1 MGNTSTNLSKTL
13 IFMLTSNRKDLQ
25 VGNPNNRNVRDK
37 TLQHVLCMGPHIVM
51 GEGDMHHCDDCLRM
65 MQWWTGTRLEQSDYK
80 SADVN
85 ANDSSKSTLLHYAAM
100 ADMKS
105 CVEVKTKAD
114 LFVEN
119 EDHLTLCDC
128 TERQHYKELALSL
141 ESQTVRIAYNTSPPP
156 FLFLFIHPSIHPSI
170 HSFLEKPQKHLF
182 WDLWHMKNMLIME
195 TTDML
200 QTPLFW
206 AEAPACSWYGF
217 CYLRD
222 GFFQCWLYIP
232 NSLNT

>member
-1 MGNTSTNLSKTL
+1 
-13 IFMLTSNRKDLQ
+13 
-25 VGNPNNRNVRDK
+25 
-37 TLQHVLCMGPHIVM
+37 
-51 GEGDMHHCDDCLRM
+51 MHHRDDCLRM

-105 CVEVKTKAD
+105 CVEVKTLWSKAD

-141 ESQTVRIAYNTSPPP
+141 ESQTVFS
-156 FLFLFIHPSIHPSI
+156 
-170 HSFLEKPQKHLF
+170 Q
-182 WDLWHMKNMLIME
+182 D
-195 TTDML
+195 
-200 QTPLFW
+200 
-206 AEAPACSWYGF
+206 PAGD
-217 CYLRD
+217 R
-222 GFFQCWLYIP
+222 
-232 NSLNT
+232 